1 MRIEWS
7 EIAMAG
13 ADGRDGQDVEITG
26 WPTTAEPVAVAAY
39 VLLTPEPVCCFGCL
53 PSDPLACV
61 EVLASAPLP
70 VRAGRLTLRGRW
82 HRLRADPS
90 GWRYQLTD
98 AEMVGSTLKS
108 QERPLGRRAVL
119 AAPLLCLPAT
129 AKSASG
135 EAPDDRLLDSART
148 LLANGIG
155 LDMHSHAGS
164 LLKLGHGN
172 DQPPFTPL
180 AKPMLAGGL
189 SVVCLAVVS
198 DMPTQRVGPDGRIHA
213 FRNPKP
219 GEPRACA
226 YRGFRRLHAL
236 IRSQE
241 LRIATDA
248 GSLAAARTA
257 GPTVLVAA
265 EGADFLEGDAA
276 YLDPAYTLGSLRHL
290 QLTHY
295 RVNELGDI
303 QTEAPIHGGLTPFG
317 VEVVRRCQRM
327 AIIVDVAHGTC
338 DLVRQAVD
346 VSTKPLVLSHTSLTS
361 APRPRTRMITSDH
374 ARLVAETGGVID
386 IWPPSNLFPS
396 LEALADGIA
405 RMADVVG
412 VAHVGVGSDMM
423 GLVVPSILPSYE
435 NLPELVAFLLRR
447 FSPAEVTGIAG
458 ANYMRVA
465 KECLL

>member
-1 MRIEWS
+1 MSRGRIRP
-7 EIAMAG
+7 
-13 ADGRDGQDVEITG
+13 AD
-26 WPTTAEPVAVAAY
+26 TTR
-39 VLLTPEPVCCFGCL
+39 
-53 PSDPLACV
+53 
-61 EVLASAPLP
+61 
-70 VRAGRLTLRGRW
+70 RAGWSHPRV
-82 HRLRADPS
+82 P
-90 GWRYQLTD
+90 
-98 AEMVGSTLKS
+98 KS
-108 QERPLGRRAVL
+108 Q
-119 AAPLLCLPAT
+119 
-129 AKSASG
+129 
-135 EAPDDRLLDSART
+135 
-148 LLANGIG
+148 
-155 LDMHSHAGS
+155 
-164 LLKLGHGN
+164 
-172 DQPPFTPL
+172 
-180 AKPMLAGGL
+180 
-189 SVVCLAVVS
+189 
-198 DMPTQRVGPDGRIHA
+198 
-213 FRNPKP
+213 P
-219 GEPRACA
+219 GELRACA

-236 IRSQE
+236 VRSQG

-257 GPTVLVAA
+257 GPTALVAA

-276 YLDPAYTLGSLRHL
+276 YLDPAYTLGRLRHL

-327 AIIVDVAHGTC
+327 GIIVDVAHGTY

-374 ARLVAETGGVID
+374 ARLVAETGGVIG

-447 FSPAEVTGIAG
+447 FSPAEVTGIVG
-458 ANYMRVA
+458 GNYMRVA